1 MRRKSPSKEDKA
13 FITAMRKASTAQQ
26 IHEAIMLLSDDPSRP
41 LADEPTTLKELLLD
55 IEGGTTEDGSEKGS
69 I

>member
-1 MRRKSPSKEDKA
+1 
-13 FITAMRKASTAQQ
+13 
-26 IHEAIMLLSDDPSRP
+26 MLLSDDPSRP